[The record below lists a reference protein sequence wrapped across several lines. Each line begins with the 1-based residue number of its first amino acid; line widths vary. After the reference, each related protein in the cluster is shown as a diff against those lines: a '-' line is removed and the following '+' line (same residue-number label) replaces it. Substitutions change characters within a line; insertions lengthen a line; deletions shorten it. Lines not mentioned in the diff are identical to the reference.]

1 MPSYRKHHIK
11 NRIHRIK
18 PRRSVFLRLWFW
30 ILILILTIFLSFA
43 YFLLFYSE
51 FQIQNVLISGN
62 EKVKTFELQSIIS
75 NNINR
80 KIIGLGAFQIFS
92 KSIFLLNKDALSKD
106 ILKDFPLI
114 DRVSIKTELPQTL
127 TVEVSERAPVGI
139 YCSPEAGQISEKCFL
154 IDGAGIIFEELKN
167 NPENMFI
174 VRQMGNKEAYTGE
187 NVIAQNIIGAV
198 SKIEKDLKDNFKIDI
213 KEALITTPIR
223 LDIKTKENWQIY
235 FDLSKD
241 SDVNMQITKL
251 NLLLKGDI
259 NADVRE
265 KLQYID
271 LRFKDRAYYK

>member
-1 MPSYRKHHIK
+1 MYLLKKNSMSVDDVQIIDTESGAAGAAFVSGKVDAAVTFEPWLSKAKERKDGK
-11 NRIHRIK
+11 
-18 PRRSVFLRLWFW
+18 
-30 ILILILTIFLSFA
+30 
-43 YFLLFYSE
+43 
-51 FQIQNVLISGN
+51 VLISSADAPGVIVDTVSVN
-62 EKVKTFELQSIIS
+62 ET
-75 NNINR
+75 
-80 KIIGLGAFQIFS
+80 
-92 KSIFLLNKDALSKD
+92 
-106 ILKDFPLI
+106 
-114 DRVSIKTELPQTL
+114 
-127 TVEVSERAPVGI
+127 
-139 YCSPEAGQISEKCFL
+139 Y
-154 IDGAGIIFEELKN
+154 LKN